1 MNDKNSLLKK
11 EQIKFNELNQK
22 YEELLKTQKLKD
34 ELIVM
39 LVHDFKS
46 PLSSLMENLKVSYRE
61 IGLLL
66 KQFSDKKK
74 PASSVDMELH
84 GSSLSKQL
92 DYLSTANSD
101 AQLLWRRVTNLLDI
115 KKMEESQM
123 HLELSEFHINGLV
136 DEVVSDLE
144 MMADLH
150 KVSVSVKKLEKD
162 IEVYSDYDLVLRVL
176 TNLVSNAIKHS
187 DEEMEGKS
195 KVTLTLKDD
204 GDSLK
209 FEVLDSGHGVPEG
222 FQKLLF
228 EKYTQMKRVKG
239 STGLGLTF
247 SKLAV
252 ESLQGQIASKNIK
265 EQGALFYLFIPKT
278 FKQKKTVE
286 EKSDL
291 EQWEFN

>member
-1 MNDKNSLLKK
+1 MNEENLSLKK
-11 EQIKFNELNQK
+11 TQAELNKLARK

-46 PLSSLMENLKVSYRE
+46 PLVSLMENLKAGYHE
-61 IGLLL
+61 IDHAL
-66 KQFSDKKK
+66 KQISGKVKAPGSFNSEEY
-74 PASSVDMELH
+74 S
-84 GSSLSKQL
+84 SSLSKQQN
-92 DYLSTANSD
+92 YLTTANSD

-123 HLELSEFHINGLV
+123 HLELAEFHINGLI
-136 DEVVSDLE
+136 DEVVSDME
-144 MMADLH
+144 MMANLH
-150 KVSVSVKKLEKD
+150 KVTVNVSKLKKD

-187 DEEMEGKS
+187 GEEMEGKG
-195 KVTLTLKDD
+195 KVKLTVKDE
-204 GDSLK
+204 GDSLQ

-252 ESLQGQIASKNIK
+252 ETLQGQIASKNIK
-265 EQGALFYLFIPKT
+265 DHGALFYFSVPKRYE
-278 FKQKKTVE
+278 QKSSME
-286 EKSDL
+286 EKPDL

>member
-1 MNDKNSLLKK
+1 
-11 EQIKFNELNQK
+11 
-22 YEELLKTQKLKD
+22 
-34 ELIVM
+34 
-39 LVHDFKS
+39 
-46 PLSSLMENLKVSYRE
+46 
-61 IGLLL
+61 
-66 KQFSDKKK
+66 
-74 PASSVDMELH
+74 
-84 GSSLSKQL
+84 
-92 DYLSTANSD
+92 
-101 AQLLWRRVTNLLDI
+101 
-115 KKMEESQM
+115 
-123 HLELSEFHINGLV
+123 
-136 DEVVSDLE
+136 

-162 IEVYSDYDLVLRVL
+162 VEVYSDYDLVLRVL

-252 ESLQGQIASKNIK
+252 ETLQGQIASKNIK
-265 EQGALFYLFIPKT
+265 DHGALFYFSIPKRH
-278 FKQKKTVE
+278 KQKDSMEDKA
-286 EKSDL
+286 DL

>member
-1 MNDKNSLLKK
+1 MNDENSLLKK
-11 EQIKFNELNQK
+11 GQIKFNELSQK

-46 PLSSLMENLKVSYRE
+46 PLSSLMENLKAGYRE
-61 IGLLL
+61 IDHAL
-66 KQFSDKKK
+66 KQISGKAKAPGSFNS
-74 PASSVDMELH
+74 EEYT
-84 GSSLSKQL
+84 SSLSKQQN
-92 DYLSTANSD
+92 YLTTANSD

-123 HLELSEFHINGLV
+123 HLELSEFHINGLI
-136 DEVVSDLE
+136 DEAVSDLE

-150 KVSVSVKKLEKD
+150 KVSVNVNKLKKD
-162 IEVYSDYDLVLRVL
+162 VEVYSDYDLVLRVL

-187 DEEMEGKS
+187 GEEMEGKS
-195 KVTLTLKDD
+195 KVTLTLKDE

-222 FQKLLF
+222 FQKILF
-228 EKYTQMKRVKG
+228 EKYTQMKRIKG

-252 ESLQGQIASKNIK
+252 ETLQGRIASKNIK
-265 EQGALFYLFIPKT
+265 DNGALFYFSIPKT
-278 FKQKKTVE
+278 YKQKDSME